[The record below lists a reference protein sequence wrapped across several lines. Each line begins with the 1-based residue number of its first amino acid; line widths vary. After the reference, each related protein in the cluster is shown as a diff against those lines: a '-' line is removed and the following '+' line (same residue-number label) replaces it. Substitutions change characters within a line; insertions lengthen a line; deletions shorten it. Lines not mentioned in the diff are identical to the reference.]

1 MKILLG
7 LCKSYF
13 NVKGASNPAIQ
24 AWDKAGAGENLKDEN
39 FLNWAM
45 SVVRDLLFP
54 SKKPKEI
61 IEEGGDDAISDDIDS
76 GQKKNDGDVKGW
88 FDGHPEI
95 GKMQKDIFDDIFDT
109 TDDGKSEED
118 DPAPVIPTP
127 LDFQENCSCLDNASI
142 LFINTNLLLEY
153 RKNWRFLYSSANHS
167 PEEMTSKIFYK
178 GPTILVVK
186 DTQGNIF
193 GAHASTSW
201 IDTQGGWVGN
211 GESFI
216 FSISPKMAIFHS
228 TGKDENYQ
236 MLTSELLAMGGQ
248 SGNFGLQLG
257 TSLESG
263 ASSGHIQTFNTIQ
276 LTQDAEFQIE
286 HVEVWGLGPEP
297 NEETERS
304 NTQPRRPNMETRGG
318 AVDMLDLESQIM

>member
-1 MKILLG
+1 MG
-7 LCKSYF
+7 
-13 NVKGASNPAIQ
+13 
-24 AWDKAGAGENLKDEN
+24 
-39 FLNWAM
+39 
-45 SVVRDLLFP
+45 
-54 SKKPKEI
+54 
-61 IEEGGDDAISDDIDS
+61 
-76 GQKKNDGDVKGW
+76 
-88 FDGHPEI
+88 
-95 GKMQKDIFDDIFDT
+95 
-109 TDDGKSEED
+109 
-118 DPAPVIPTP
+118 
-127 LDFQENCSCLDNASI
+127 
-142 LFINTNLLLEY
+142 
-153 RKNWRFLYSSANHS
+153 RFLYSSANHS

-276 LTQDAEFQIE
+276 LTQDPEFQIE